1 MNTKASVILI
11 AAFLTLSAT
20 SLTGQDLA
28 FSQFYANPVYL
39 NPALAGNKICPR
51 ITLNYRNQYPTL
63 NGHYV
68 SYSVGA
74 DMFARKVSGGIAALA
89 TADMSGPL
97 ATYTGSLIYSYRL
110 IISKEITLNA
120 AMQAGFLQYRLNWK
134 DLIFEDMIVPGTG
147 EILSSSPGE
156 DQPERLNIG
165 DIDFSTGFVAGYKE
179 RFYLGAAFHHIT
191 TPDLSFYIG
200 NTSRLDMRITLHG
213 GALFYLEPDFYSN
226 DSKRLSVSPNV
237 VYMQQGNFR
246 QLNSGFYV
254 NFYPFV
260 SGIWLRHNFNNPD
273 AMIVSLGFQQ
283 PEYKIGYS
291 YDFTLSQLG
300 LPAGGAHEISLVWL
314 LPCQKKEFVYK
325 AIKCPSF

>member
-1 MNTKASVILI
+1 MKNSAIMLVF
-11 AAFLTLSAT
+11 FLNLAVT
-20 SLTGQDLA
+20 STSGQDLA

-51 ITLNYRNQYPTL
+51 ITLNYRNQYPAL
-63 NGHYV
+63 SNHYV

-97 ATYTGSLIYSYRL
+97 ATYTANMVYSYR
-110 IISKEITLNA
+110 ITISKEITLNA
-120 AMQAGFLQYRLNWK
+120 AMQVGYLQYRLNWEN
-134 DLIFEDMIVPGTG
+134 LIFEDMIVPGTG
-147 EILSSSPGE
+147 EILPLSSSAE
-156 DQPERLNIG
+156 AQPERLNIG

-179 RFYLGAAFHHIT
+179 TFYLGAAFHHIT

-200 NTSRLDMRITLHG
+200 NTSRLDMRITVHG
-213 GALFYLEPDFYSN
+213 GALFYLEPDFYSS
-226 DSKRLSVSPNV
+226 DAKRFSVSPNV
-237 VYMQQGNFR
+237 VYMQQGSFK
-246 QLNSGFYV
+246 QLNTGFYV

-260 SGIWLRHNFNNPD
+260 SGIWLRHNFSNPD
-273 AMIVSLGFQQ
+273 ALIVSLGFQQ
-283 PEYKIGYS
+283 SQYKIGYS

-300 LPAGGAHEISLVWL
+300 MPAGGAHEVSLVWL
-314 LPCQKKEFVYK
+314 FPCLKKEFVYK